1 MKKTFFFIGAA
12 ITLAVT
18 YKVLTK
24 KAKTAP
30 DSNTD
35 ALPKE
40 TTTTTTATSR
50 KRFKPTTPKTDT
62 TTNKPQEEVPETEII
77 NTEDNIDTPPEEDN
91 YEEQDFK
98 FKRFAA
104 QESTL
109 DLRFA

>member
-12 ITLAVT
+12 ITLAVM

-30 DSNTD
+30 DSNTN
-35 ALPKE
+35 ALPEEETTKE
-40 TTTTTTATSR
+40 TNTTI
-50 KRFKPTTPKTDT
+50 
-62 TTNKPQEEVPETEII
+62 NEPQAEIDETEII
-77 NTEDNIDTPPEEDN
+77 NTEDNIDTLPEEDN
-91 YEEQDFK
+91 YEELDFK
-98 FKRFAA
+98 FNRFAA

>member
-35 ALPKE
+35 ALPQK
-40 TTTTTTATSR
+40 TTTTTTTSR
-50 KRFKPTTPKTDT
+50 KRFKPATKETDT
-62 TTNKPQEEVPETEII
+62 TTNKPQEEVPETKII
-77 NTEDNIDTPPEEDN
+77 NTEDNINTLPEEDN
-91 YEEQDFK
+91 NEEQDFK